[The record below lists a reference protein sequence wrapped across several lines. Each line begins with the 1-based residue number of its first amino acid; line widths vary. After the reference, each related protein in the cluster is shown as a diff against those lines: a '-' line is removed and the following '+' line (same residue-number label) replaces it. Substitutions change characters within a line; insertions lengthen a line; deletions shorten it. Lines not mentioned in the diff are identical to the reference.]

1 VVAVLPGFSL
11 ENITSVKGRVFSGV
25 LMTDRDYSVA
35 LKRHGSLHI
44 LADKYD
50 DGLTKFRG
58 LAISDPAKTT
68 PKEGEEP
75 GEGHFECMVEL
86 GADAI
91 GSVARA
97 EYDGSKLTVRVRKKT
112 KDRH

>member
-1 VVAVLPGFSL
+1 MMGPFGW
-11 ENITSVKGRVFSGV
+11 IQT
-25 LMTDRDYSVA
+25 TDIDYSVA

-50 DGLTKFRG
+50 DGLRKIRG
-58 LAISDPAKTT
+58 LAITDPTTCT
-68 PKEGEEP
+68 PKDAADA

-86 GADAI
+86 GTDAI

-97 EYDGSKLTVRVRKKT
+97 EYDGSKLTVRVRKKS